1 MERIGI
7 VCALYFEASAFTAG
21 KPPAQ
26 QPVELNAKTLLI
38 VSGMGRERARQA
50 ARRLAEENAGRL
62 VSFGSAG
69 ALSPELRPGDLVQA
83 QRVHEAGREYAASA
97 ALPAAVVERLSRKN
111 VTVHTGALAHSE
123 EPVADSNAKLA
134 LFERTG
140 ALAVDMES
148 AGVLEA
154 AERGGLPA
162 CVLRVITDP
171 ADMTLPAAALR
182 RVDDFGEADVM
193 GLGIDLATSP
203 GQIPALLRLAC
214 ASRRAAG
221 TMKLV
226 AQALLRPQS
235 GACQNSRTG
244 L

>member
-7 VCALYFEASAFTAG
+7 VCAMYFEAAAFTAG
-21 KPPAQ
+21 KPAAQ
-26 QPVELNAKTLLI
+26 QPVELNEKTLLV

-50 ARRLAEENAGRL
+50 ARRLAAENADRL
-62 VSFGSAG
+62 ISFGSAG

-83 QRVHEAGREYAASA
+83 QQVREAGREYAASA

-123 EPVADSNAKLA
+123 EPVAGTSAKLA

-148 AGVLEA
+148 AGVIEA
-154 AERGGLPA
+154 AEHGGLPA

-182 RVDDFGEADVM
+182 RVDDFGKADVM
-193 GLGIDLATSP
+193 GLGIDLVTSP

-214 ASRRAAG
+214 ASRRAAV
-221 TMKLV
+221 TMKL
-226 AQALLRPQS
+226 AARALL
-235 GACQNSRTG
+235 GDG
-244 L
+244 